1 MAPPRWKR
9 LIARLIV
16 AVGTAETAHAHIV
29 FTFPCFVAMA
39 GEAWKRGG
47 EARAHILSIGALAPA
62 GLKCNHAPYSYCPPL
77 PPLFSATSITQRDT
91 HVTVVGLH
99 NGGWR
104 GDSGGWGCP
113 NVAEGRKTVPPLR
126 YVICWC
132 NGLFQMPPY
141 SHNNMSQK
149 YHAACQRT
157 LLRRT

>member
-1 MAPPRWKR
+1 M
-9 LIARLIV
+9 

-62 GLKCNHAPYSYCPPL
+62 GLKCNHAPYSSCPPL